1 MHLCD
6 IPQDKIPQVEIP
18 TGLPLVYDWE
28 GKRFRLLEEDC
39 WSEGEVAHSSPL
51 DKYNFGSAPELIF
64 KLNRKHLT
72 PPSSNEKVV
81 SSSKSELYDDWE
93 QIVIKCRDK

>member
-39 WSEGEVAHSSPL
+39 WSEGEVVHSSPL

-64 KLNRKHLT
+64 KLNKKHNI
-72 PPSSNEKVV
+72 PSSSN
-81 SSSKSELYDDWE
+81 SGSKSELYDDWE
-93 QIVIKCRDK
+93 QIVIKGREK